1 MSDAMSR
8 NRYLEIKRYI
18 HLNDNPV
25 LERIPTDDR
34 DRLYKIR
41 PVLERLNKNFQNLAF
56 AHKT

>member
-25 LERIPTDDR
+25 LERIPADDR

-41 PVLERLNKNFQNLAF
+41 SVLERLNKNFQNLAF